1 MFYVFPIS
9 ELYKLQYTNEG
20 GRSDRLSGDV
30 VNPSVPLIRFR
41 TYTEIVK
48 AMALLPVPRLHKNKR
63 LSDNEIR
70 RRQIVE
76 SFRALLKQNNAAAIT
91 KLWQMLGPVTEI
103 DCAFF
108 GLADS
113 LLPENRP
120 SLSAATAA
128 TASQLISTVAYVS
141 SASVATVIDI
151 SKGKNSTF
159 NKSLPVSDSF
169 EGTVIMATSR
179 RHWVEYFLVI
189 NNTEIQ
195 LLKGADSRRV
205 VYCIQLSS
213 VLSVKPLSPE
223 ESPIPECSFFQIET
237 FPRIYYFM
245 VHSTGMRNQ
254 WLEAFTKFLGRAIY
268 NSPFDKQFDGNS
280 LMADIT
286 EVQDRSCMYVCV
298 VFANLLL
305 RFLVLEAG
313 GLPVSGEV
321 CLLEV
326 GQEEDIQ
333 LPEDHLQSGLSSGSL

>member
-1 MFYVFPIS
+1 MTSFQFIISFHLIIITFKKYFENSSYCPASVELNDLRRDYRRRVFYVFPIS
-9 ELYKLQYTNEG
+9 ELYKLQHTNEG
-20 GRSDRLSGDV
+20 GRGDPLNSDV
-30 VNPSVPLIRFR
+30 VTPSIPLIRFR

-103 DCAFF
+103 DCSFF
-108 GLADS
+108 GLADY

-120 SLSAATAA
+120 SLSS
-128 TASQLISTVAYVS
+128 ASHLISAAAGTVAYVS

-151 SKGKNSTF
+151 SKGKNSTY
-159 NKSLPVSDSF
+159 NRSLPVNDSF
-169 EGTVIMATSR
+169 EGTVFMATSR

-205 VYCIQLSS
+205 VYCIQLNS
-213 VLSVKPLSPE
+213 VLSVKPMSPE

-245 VHSTGMRNQ
+245 VHSIGMRNQ

-286 EVQDRSCMYVCV
+286 EVQCSTV
-298 VFANLLL
+298 VVA
-305 RFLVLEAG
+305 VV
-313 GLPVSGEV
+313 P
-321 CLLEV
+321 
-326 GQEEDIQ
+326 
-333 LPEDHLQSGLSSGSL
+333 